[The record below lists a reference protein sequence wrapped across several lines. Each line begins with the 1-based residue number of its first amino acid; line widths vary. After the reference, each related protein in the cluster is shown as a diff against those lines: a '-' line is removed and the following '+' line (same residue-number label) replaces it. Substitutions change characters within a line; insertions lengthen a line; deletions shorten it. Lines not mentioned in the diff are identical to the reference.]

1 MQMQPQGQI
10 MAVTVPPG
18 VPVGGSF
25 LISTPD
31 GQQMQVQAQVPEG
44 QQMQIQVPA
53 PAMTAATQVMARDL
67 PPGVPPGCTC
77 IQNKYWGP
85 TSQLISLALLPCAGC
100 LCPCLIP
107 CDTREA
113 YLMPGVTNHNGA
125 KYVNKDECSHCG
137 MGKCAAGTWQY
148 EAEKKGSSGG
158 GA

>member
-1 MQMQPQGQI
+1 MFHCVHTSGRVENAFWTARAGPH
-10 MAVTVPPG
+10 ATVSVSAQARMSSVSERVKALGGTAIFGKKPPARNTDPAFSARG
-18 VPVGGSF
+18 RPS
-25 LISTPD
+25 LPTP
-31 GQQMQVQAQVPEG
+31 
-44 QQMQIQVPA
+44 
-53 PAMTAATQVMARDL
+53 
-67 PPGVPPGCTC
+67 
-77 IQNKYWGP
+77 
-85 TSQLISLALLPCAGC
+85 QLISLALLPCAGC